1 MTVKIDKYIEV
12 YDETGL
18 VGWIKDEKTEKVIV
32 KVKMD
37 SKEST
42 QQLIGIC
49 LDALNSGDFEDE

>member
-37 SKEST
+37 SKEYT